1 MTALINLINPLLSS
15 GYLWGGIIAALGVL
29 CAWIYLSG
37 RANGKEAQKRKA
49 LKQEIKDKT
58 NYENGYKM
66 GAAMSDNERNEWVR
80 RFLSKK

>member
-1 MTALINLINPLLSS
+1 MSALISLISPLMGS
-15 GYLWGGIIAALGVL
+15 GYFWGGLIAALGVL

-49 LKQEIKDKT
+49 LKQEIKERER
-58 NYENGYKM
+58 YENGYKM

-80 RFLSKK
+80 RFLGKK

>member
-1 MTALINLINPLLSS
+1 MSALISLISPLLSN
-15 GYLWGGIIAALGVL
+15 GYFWGGTIAALGVL

-49 LKQEIKDKT
+49 LKQELKERER
-58 NYENGYKM
+58 YENGYKS